1 MNEFGGNCPRRHE
14 PKHPRRDGNP
24 YLCGP
29 AWPIWGGSPALTTR
43 RHPISQVLG
52 ASEAAK
58 PTDAGRI
65 DAEWCPTRAK
75 VRRSSWPV
83 RRRRAGGGVKAAG
96 ARVLPGSPV
105 GQPMT
110 TDHATAAVQEPIG
123 PETTA
128 QPPPGG
134 RAAGPAKI
142 TGSLPAGVG
151 MPATRAPARTWGGAG
166 GRWLVWVFRAIAWT
180 VLLVIG
186 FRGVA
191 AIITGQP
198 LTGRSAAGVQT
209 RQRGFPVS
217 LARAYALAFGQ
228 VYLNYNSATAAH
240 RAAALATFLPP
251 GVDPQLGWSRTG
263 AQTLQF
269 EQVAGVQVADRHR
282 AVVTLLARIS
292 GHLIEV
298 GVPIYATSAGM
309 VVSGHPAMLPAP
321 SNIAVPAPSAISQ
334 DPSAKLAL
342 KRMLPGF
349 FRAYAS
355 GDAVQL
361 AMYSPRGTVITGLG
375 RVVAFGGLVRLVVP
389 AATGRV
395 RHIAVMVRWL
405 PVGSAARPAGS
416 SPSPSAG
423 RPSPSAGTPS
433 PSASS
438 RSPSAGSRSPSA
450 GSSGRSASVPGSMQM
465 SYELTVVRHGS
476 TWLVRA
482 IGPASSQ
489 AWPSS

>member
-1 MNEFGGNCPRRHE
+1 M
-14 PKHPRRDGNP
+14 
-24 YLCGP
+24 
-29 AWPIWGGSPALTTR
+29 
-43 RHPISQVLG
+43 
-52 ASEAAK
+52 
-58 PTDAGRI
+58 
-65 DAEWCPTRAK
+65 
-75 VRRSSWPV
+75 
-83 RRRRAGGGVKAAG
+83 AAG
-96 ARVLPGSPV
+96 QRVLPGPPV
-105 GQPMT
+105 VQPMT
-110 TDHATAAVQEPIG
+110 TDHATAAVQDPIG
-123 PETTA
+123 PESLA
-128 QPPPGG
+128 HPPRGG
-134 RAAGPAKI
+134 RAAGSAKI

-151 MPATRAPARTWGGAG
+151 MPAARAPARAWGGAG
-166 GRWLVWVFRAIAWT
+166 GRWLLWVFRVLAWT

-191 AIITGQP
+191 AIVTGQP
-198 LTGRSAAGVQT
+198 LAGGSAAGVQAV
-209 RQRGFPVS
+209 QRGFPVS

-228 VYLNYNSATAAH
+228 VYLNYNAATAAH
-240 RAAALATFLPP
+240 RAAELATFLPP
-251 GVDPQLGWSRTG
+251 GVDPQLGWSRAG

-269 EQVAGVQVADRHR
+269 EQVAGVSVTDRHR
-282 AVVTLLARIS
+282 AEVTLLAKVG

-309 VVSGHPAMLPAP
+309 VVSGHPAMLPPP
-321 SNIAVPAPSAISQ
+321 SNIAVPAPSAITQ

-342 KRMLPGF
+342 KRILPGF

-361 AMYSPRGTVITGLG
+361 AAYSPRGTVITGLG
-375 RVVAFGGLVRLVVP
+375 SVVAFGGLVRLVVP
-389 AATGRV
+389 AATSPV

-405 PVGSAARPAGS
+405 PTGSAARPAGG

-423 RPSPSAGTPS
+423 SPS

-438 RSPSAGSRSPSA
+438 PTPAVSAR
-450 GSSGRSASVPGSMQM
+450 ASVQM